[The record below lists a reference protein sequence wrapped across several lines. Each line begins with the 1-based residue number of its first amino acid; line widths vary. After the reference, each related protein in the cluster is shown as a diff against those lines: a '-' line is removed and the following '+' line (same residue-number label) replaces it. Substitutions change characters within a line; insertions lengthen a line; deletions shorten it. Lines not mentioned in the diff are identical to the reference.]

1 MFGEG
6 IIERLP
12 VHSKLHHPEN
22 PMRNLL
28 LKSVGAFLDDYDESL
43 TDFFDS
49 CFITEATGKYLDLF
63 GSDYNIPRK
72 LNESDTDYRNRLIYE
87 KMGHLTTDY
96 LKDVYMVK
104 LYTKVEDF
112 NLNDNT
118 LVSDNPHI
126 VKNGFM
132 MLTDETTKNILNKK
146 FVLGEEILWLI
157 L

>member
-12 VHSKLHHPEN
+12 VHSKLHNKEN
-22 PMRNLL
+22 PMRIVL
-28 LKSVGAFLDDYDESL
+28 LKTVGAFLDDYNENL
-43 TDFFDS
+43 TNVFDG
-49 CFITEATGKYLDLF
+49 CFITEATGRYLDLIGF
-63 GSDYNIPRK
+63 DFNIPRR

-96 LKDVYMVK
+96 LKDVYNVK
-104 LYTKVEDF
+104 LYTRIEDF
-112 NLNDNT
+112 NPNDNT

-126 VKNGFM
+126 VEEGFM
-132 MLTDETTKNILNKK
+132 MLTDETTRNILNKK